1 MGRHNLMTMTKKE
14 AVTILSLVDSA
25 YNMNFADD
33 NLKTQLWVEYL
44 NTYGDYNKTLYK
56 TKKYIRE
63 HKYKPTVSEIMDS
76 KPKQSN
82 DVVIPEEETHEY
94 RMKHD
99 PEYAKN
105 REKLKQQWEKM
116 KQEWMNEDD

>member
-1 MGRHNLMTMTKKE
+1 MGMTKKE
-14 AVTILSLVDSA
+14 ATTIMSLIESA
-25 YNMNFADD
+25 FNMNFTQDD
-33 NLKTQLWVEYL
+33 FKARLWVEQL
-44 NTYGDYNKTLYK
+44 TTYGDYDKTLYK

-63 HKYKPTVSEIMDS
+63 HKYKPTLSEIVDS
-76 KPKQSN
+76 KPKQTDN
-82 DVVIPEEETHEY
+82 VTIPIEETHEY

-116 KQEWMNEDD
+116 KQEWMSEDD

>member
-1 MGRHNLMTMTKKE
+1 MTMTNKE
-14 AVTILSLVDSA
+14 AATILSLVDSA
-25 YNMNFADD
+25 YNMNFPKDD
-33 NLKTQLWVEYL
+33 LKAKLWVEQL
-44 NTYGDYNKTLYK
+44 TKYGDYDRSLHK

-63 HKYKPTVSEIMDS
+63 HKFKPTVSEIMDS

-82 DVVIPEEETHEY
+82 DIVIPEEETHEY

-116 KQEWMNEDD
+116 KQEWMSEDE

>member
-1 MGRHNLMTMTKKE
+1 MTMNKKE
-14 AVTILSLVDSA
+14 AATIMSLVDSA
-25 YNMNFADD
+25 YNMNFAKDD
-33 NLKTQLWVEYL
+33 LKARLWVEQL
-44 NTYGDYNKTLYK
+44 TTYGDYDETLYK

-63 HKYKPTVSEIMDS
+63 HKFKPTLSEIVDS

-82 DVVIPEEETHEY
+82 DIVIPKEETHEY

-99 PEYAKN
+99 AEYAKN

>member
-1 MGRHNLMTMTKKE
+1 MGMTKKE
-14 AVTILSLVDSA
+14 ATTIMSLIESA
-25 YNMNFADD
+25 FNMNFTQDD
-33 NLKTQLWVEYL
+33 FKARLWVEQL
-44 NTYGDYNKTLYK
+44 TTYGDYDETLYK

-63 HKYKPTVSEIMDS
+63 HKFKPTLSEIVDS

-82 DVVIPEEETHEY
+82 DIVIPKEETHEY

-116 KQEWMNEDD
+116 KKEWMSEDD

>member
-1 MGRHNLMTMTKKE
+1 MGMTKKE
-14 AVTILSLVDSA
+14 ATTIMSLIESA
-25 YNMNFADD
+25 FNMNFTQDD
-33 NLKTQLWVEYL
+33 LKAKLWVEQL
-44 NTYGDYNKTLYK
+44 TTYGDYDETLYK

-63 HKYKPTVSEIMDS
+63 HKFKPTLSEIVDS

-82 DVVIPEEETHEY
+82 DIVIPEKETHEY

-116 KQEWMNEDD
+116 KQEWMSEDD

>member
-1 MGRHNLMTMTKKE
+1 MNKKE
-14 AVTILSLVDSA
+14 AATIMSLVDSA
-25 YNMNFADD
+25 YNMNFAKDD
-33 NLKTQLWVEYL
+33 LKARLWVEQL
-44 NTYGDYNKTLYK
+44 TTYGDYDETLYK

-63 HKYKPTVSEIMDS
+63 HKFKPTLSEIVDS

-82 DVVIPEEETHEY
+82 DIVIPKEETHEY

-105 REKLKQQWEKM
+105 REKLKQQREKM
-116 KQEWMNEDD
+116 KQEWMSEDE

>member
-1 MGRHNLMTMTKKE
+1 MTNKE
-14 AVTILSLVDSA
+14 AATIISLIDTA
-25 YNMNFADD
+25 FNMDFTKDEFKAR
-33 NLKTQLWVEYL
+33 LWVEQL
-44 NTYGDYNKTLYK
+44 TTYGDYDETLYK

-63 HKYKPTVSEIMDS
+63 HKFKPTLSEIVDS

-82 DVVIPEEETHEY
+82 DIVIPEEETHEY

-99 PEYAKN
+99 AEYAKN
-105 REKLKQQWEKM
+105 REVLKNKWQQM